1 MTRLCIAFI
10 AAMLALVAPSHA
22 QNIGDE
28 IRPYPRVGCSQMPDA
43 IALSALPRDQAV
55 ARAKAINRKINPKLT
70 TELSEPHCV
79 YFEKNYTSKIE
90 EKNDSDPT
98 KTWLCVEAG
107 EWPCVW
113 ILWSRI
119 R

>member
-28 IRPYPRVGCSQMPDA
+28 VRPYPRVGCSQMPDA

-55 ARAKAINRKINPKLT
+55 ARAKAINKQLATNLERF
-70 TELSEPHCV
+70 CV
-79 YFEKNYTSKIE
+79 YFAKNDFEKIE
-90 EKNDSDPT
+90 EKNDSD
-98 KTWLCVEAG
+98 WLCIAVRDS
-107 EWPCVW
+107 P
-113 ILWSRI
+113 
-119 R
+119 